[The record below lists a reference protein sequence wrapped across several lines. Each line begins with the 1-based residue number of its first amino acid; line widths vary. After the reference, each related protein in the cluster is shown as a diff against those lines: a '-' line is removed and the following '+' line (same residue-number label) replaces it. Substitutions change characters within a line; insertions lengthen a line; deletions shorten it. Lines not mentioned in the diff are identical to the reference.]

1 MFQRGIRKRKKRL
14 YKIVS
19 LLANLSGI
27 NSEVYI
33 WRTKVN
39 PELREALIG
48 FGCAIK
54 NENTRKRAAQE
65 RKEVV

>member
-1 MFQRGIRKRKKRL
+1 MFRKGIRKRKKRL

-33 WRTKVN
+33 WRTKIS
-39 PELREALIG
+39 PESKKALLG
-48 FGCAIK
+48 FGCTIV
-54 NENTRKRAAQE
+54 EV
-65 RKEVV
+65 KE